1 MTLWL
6 YSVKNLYIENLRN
19 KQDGRPLTKA
29 PKSLTDA
36 FPRMSLV
43 EKQGRALRQLVRMMP
58 SLIETLT
65 PPAKPA
71 DKNSVPFLPP
81 APDSEV
87 K

>member
-1 MTLWL
+1 
-6 YSVKNLYIENLRN
+6 
-19 KQDGRPLTKA
+19 LTKA

-43 EKQGRALRQLVRMMP
+43 EKQGRALRQLVAIMP
-58 SLIETLT
+58 GLLETLT
-65 PPAKPA
+65 PPQKAASK
-71 DKNSVPFLPP
+71 DSVPFLPP

>member
-1 MTLWL
+1 MASNRTDAL
-6 YSVKNLYIENLRN
+6 
-19 KQDGRPLTKA
+19 LTKA

-43 EKQGRALRQLVRMMP
+43 EKQGRALRQLVAIMP
-58 SLIETLT
+58 GLLETLT
-65 PPAKPA
+65 PPQKSAQ
-71 DKNSVPFLPP
+71 KNISKDSVPFLPP

>member
-1 MTLWL
+1 M
-6 YSVKNLYIENLRN
+6 
-19 KQDGRPLTKA
+19 TKA

-43 EKQGRALRQLVRMMP
+43 EKQGRALRQLVRVMP
-58 SLIETLT
+58 GLIETLT
-65 PPAKPA
+65 PTAKPLSK
-71 DKNSVPFLPP
+71 DSVPFLPP

>member
-1 MTLWL
+1 MTPCP

-43 EKQGRALRQLVRMMP
+43 EKQGRALRQLVRVMP
-58 SLIETLT
+58 GLLETIT
-65 PPAKPA
+65 PPEKPLSK
-71 DKNSVPFLPP
+71 DSVPFLPP